1 MPYSSTYALDRMW
14 PPLLKDLGV
23 SSANVLRR
31 AGLPDDLFAHHN
43 VRLEPHDFYRL
54 WEGLEKEIG
63 DETFP
68 IKVCDAIK
76 PEFFS
81 PPLFAA
87 LCSPNFLTA
96 VERIARYKT
105 LVAPMRIDIKT
116 TKDVVSLDLIWLPA
130 ADHPPVSFVTM
141 ELLFFVYLAR
151 TGTCERIKPV
161 KVTTPKPPQQ
171 IEPFT
176 DYLGIKVQRGT
187 SHLLSFSKADT
198 LRPFMTASDDMWAT
212 FEPQLRR
219 RLSELDA
226 SVSAKERVQSAL
238 LEALPSGIASV
249 EAVSEKLAISKRS
262 LQRQLAADGTT
273 FVDVL
278 QATREKLAKH
288 YLAKSD
294 LTISEIAFLL
304 GFTEENSF
312 YRAFRSWTMNTPDD
326 FRQKAIKWKSTEEN
340 RLKTIAKL

>member
-1 MPYSSTYALDRMW
+1 MMPHSSTYALDRMW

-31 AGLPDDLFAHHN
+31 AGLPDDLFSHHN

-63 DETFP
+63 DETIP

-96 VERIARYKT
+96 IERIARYKA

-116 TKDVVSLDLIWLPA
+116 TNDLVTLELIWLPA
-130 ADHPPVSFVTM
+130 ADKPPISFVAM

-151 TGTCERIKPV
+151 TGTCEPV
-161 KVTTPKPPQQ
+161 NPRKITTTKPPRAA
-171 IEPFT
+171 EAFT
-176 DYLGIKVQRGT
+176 DYLGVKIQSGA
-187 SHLLSFSKADT
+187 SHCLTFSKADA
-198 LRPFMTASDDMWAT
+198 LRPFLTASDDMWAT

-219 RLSELDA
+219 RLSELNA
-226 SVSAKERVQSAL
+226 SVSTQERVQSAL
-238 LEALPSGIASV
+238 LEALPSGITSI
-249 EAVSEKLAISKRS
+249 EAISKKLAISKRS

-273 FVDVL
+273 FIDVL
-278 QATREKLAKH
+278 QITREKLAKH
-288 YLAKSD
+288 YLEKSD

-312 YRAFRSWTMNTPDD
+312 YRAFRSWTNKTPET
-326 FRQKAIKWKSTEEN
+326 FRQKIFN
-340 RLKTIAKL
+340 